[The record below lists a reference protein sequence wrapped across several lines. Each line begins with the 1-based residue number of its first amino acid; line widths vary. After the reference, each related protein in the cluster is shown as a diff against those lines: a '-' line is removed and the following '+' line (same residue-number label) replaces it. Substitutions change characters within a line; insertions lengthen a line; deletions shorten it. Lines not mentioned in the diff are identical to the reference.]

1 MSSILPVVFVWF
13 ISLFGAC
20 LGIIIGGSIGGI
32 VGRIT
37 RLITKFRCTM
47 RIFNAATFT
56 SLLTTI
62 IFIII
67 SHEKI
72 QPLNCSDSLEGVY
85 ICLSPL
91 FIPFWGAII
100 GGILGSF
107 IGVLLEIYRQQ
118 NH

>member
-1 MSSILPVVFVWF
+1 MSSILPVIVAWF

-20 LGIIIGGSIGGI
+20 LGIIIGGAIGGI
-32 VGRIT
+32 VGAIT

-47 RIFNAATFT
+47 RIFNAATFA

-67 SHEKI
+67 AHKKI
-72 QPLNCSDSLEGVY
+72 QPLNCADGLEEVY

-100 GGILGSF
+100 GGTLGSF
-107 IGVLLEIYRQQ
+107 TGVLLEIYRKQSS
-118 NH
+118 